1 MCSRACPPIRVC
13 RWKVWSKMKKCL
25 LAALTLLSALSAGAK
40 VQLTPLFTDNLVLQ
54 QEAQVPVW
62 GKASP
67 GAAVSVTPSWNGK
80 AVRTVADASGCWQV
94 RLATP
99 KGSFKKYTLTIS
111 DGEPVVLQNVAV
123 GEVWLASG
131 QSNIERTFGH
141 ERFDVFFKDQVAGPD
156 HVWHWAD
163 ATIDGDSVVVSSPD
177 VPHPLAVR
185 YAWGANPVCNLFNS
199 EGLPAWP
206 FRTDDWPVLTY
217 GKL

>member
-1 MCSRACPPIRVC
+1 MCSSACPPFRVC

-25 LAALTLLSALSAGAK
+25 LAALTLLSALSAGAR

-54 QEAQVPVW
+54 QEAQVPV
-62 GKASP
+62 
-67 GAAVSVTPSWNGK
+67 
-80 AVRTVADASGCWQV
+80 
-94 RLATP
+94 
-99 KGSFKKYTLTIS
+99 
-111 DGEPVVLQNVAV
+111 
-123 GEVWLASG
+123 
-131 QSNIERTFGH
+131 
-141 ERFDVFFKDQVAGPD
+141 
-156 HVWHWAD
+156 WAD

-206 FRTDDWPVLTY
+206 FRTDDWPGLTY